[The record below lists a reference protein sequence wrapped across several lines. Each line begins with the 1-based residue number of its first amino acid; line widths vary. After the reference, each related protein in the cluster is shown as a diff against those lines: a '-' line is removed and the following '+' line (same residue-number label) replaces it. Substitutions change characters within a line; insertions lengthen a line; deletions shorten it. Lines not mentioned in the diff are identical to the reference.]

1 MKNNRMNTQFFNFR
15 LFLEGLKRLRV
26 IGLAT
31 AILAVTASAVIP
43 LVYWIEELSATYDG
57 PFEIEPEFLCVPAG
71 AMVAFAPFFFFVL
84 FSFLQKRKES
94 DFFHAIPY
102 TRTCVYNSFI
112 AAALV
117 FVFAI
122 QLACGLV
129 AGILWGV
136 APHLT
141 VDLGAMAA
149 YVAMSML
156 AAAMISAFMMLA
168 LSVSGTEGSCMLL
181 FALFAGFVR
190 VIAAIF
196 LGCLDSINILYAN
209 GMWETSFLSPLW
221 FLPINI
227 FYYWGDTNTAMAMM
241 YRPSNILYSLAVT
254 LLLFAL
260 AGLIYKHRRSEMAGN
275 PAPGKTTQALFR
287 IMFTTLPAL
296 LIPFLILME
305 GGDGALLLVLV
316 VSVLLVYFLY
326 ELITTKRPKNL
337 LKIFPGLGIVVGVCF
352 VFTILF
358 YGYRG
363 FLLNEDITADE
374 VKAVSVE
381 SNGFDSNSYQGYLA
395 SDIRTDDPEIVKTVV
410 AQLAHS
416 QKLERDGSW
425 WDTENQSYYWDRME
439 VTIRL
444 KGGRTVKRYVIFD
457 PETRAV
463 INQRYMELDEVKD
476 LVFLIPEDREINRI
490 GMEIGSDFY
499 TDYGSTDGEKE
510 MKALL
515 TAFRREF
522 GSLTDAQKL
531 EVMTPAFRN
540 FHYDGKNDPDRSV
553 VLSLRGRMG
562 GLGEYFFSEYIIPEY
577 MPETRGLLL
586 GLWGMTN
593 RDANYFDC
601 GGQSW
606 GGCADDALAALGRE
620 AEDSE
625 FSTAFPVL
633 KGHITLVGMGSQN
646 TGNNLDHTFYLEAK
660 DYARF
665 AELLLAASMVHANTE
680 PEDFTATPTTYMMIL
695 YTDMDGK
702 YSRIHLNMNSLFDL
716 TAEEYAELKT
726 LLQIGK

>member
-43 LVYWIEELSATYDG
+43 LVFWIEELSAMYDG
-57 PFEIEPEFLCVPAG
+57 PSEVDPEFLCVPAG
-71 AMVAFAPFFFFVL
+71 VVVAFAPFFFFVL

-102 TRTCVYNSFI
+102 TRTCVYNSFV

-149 YVAMSML
+149 YVIMSML

-168 LSVSGTEGSCMLL
+168 LSVSGTGGSCMLL
-181 FALFAGFVR
+181 FGLFAGFVR

-196 LGCLDSINILYAN
+196 LGCLDSIDILHAS

-326 ELITTKRPKNL
+326 ELVTTKRPKNL

-352 VFTILF
+352 AFTVLF

-363 FLLNEDITADE
+363 FLLNENITEDE

-499 TDYGSTDGEKE
+499 TDYSSTDGEKE

-562 GLGEYFFSEYIIPEY
+562 GLGEYFYSEYIIPEY

-593 RDANYFDC
+593 REANYFDC

-606 GGCADDALAALGRE
+606 GGCADDVLAALGRE

-633 KGHITLVGMGSQN
+633 KGNITLVGMGSQN
-646 TGNNLDHTFYLEAK
+646 TDNNLDHTFYLEAK

-680 PEDFTATPTTYMMIL
+680 PEDFTATSTTYMLIL
-695 YTDMDGK
+695 HTDMDSK

-716 TAEEYAELKT
+716 TAEEYAELKA